1 MGSNNWVVAPG
12 LTTTGGALLANDPHL
27 GISMPSIWFLNGLH
41 CAPVT
46 DACPYDVAGASF
58 PGVPAIALG
67 HNARIAW
74 GATNAG
80 TDAQDLFIEQ
90 TDPADPTRYL
100 FDGGI
105 RPFETRTEE
114 ILVKG
119 ASEPV
124 RQEVR
129 LTAHGPILND
139 VEKRLADAPLMSL
152 NWTAIAQTDRT
163 FEAILG
169 LNTADSFEEFR
180 ESLSLYGTPS
190 QNFIY
195 ADVDGHIGYQSARH
209 VPDPWRRPDQPAAT
223 PRRRRHAR
231 MDGQHPVRRAP
242 VAARP
247 PGGNDRD
254 GQQCDRGCL
263 VPVLPRRP
271 LGPGLPGGA
280 SRRRPARAQR
290 GRPYARRHDR
300 APDGHGHG
308 PGANAAIWLMAA
320 EPATDDGRIVL
331 ERILAWDGACDIDSL
346 GCAAWSMFEYRLHR
360 DVFDDDLGPLAR
372 DYVGTPPAQ
381 MLIDA
386 LFDDPEATWWDDVS
400 TPNRETSAEIVARAL
415 DEAGSALATA
425 YGASTNWTWG
435 RVHTATFQEATIGS
449 SGIAPLEWYFNDGPH
464 AVAGA
469 YGALDNTYYRFSRPT
484 LTRSTPT
491 TTLSALTGCST

>member
-1 MGSNNWVVAPG
+1 MVGTHGVGSNNWVVAPS

-58 PGVPAIALG
+58 PGVPAVALG

-90 TDPADPTRYL
+90 ADPADPTRYL
-100 FDGGI
+100 FEGES

-114 ILVKG
+114 IRVKG

-124 RQEVR
+124 LQEVR

-152 NWTAIAQTDRT
+152 NWTAIAETDRT

-180 ESLSLYGTPS
+180 RASRCTARRARTSSTQTS
-190 QNFIY
+190 T
-195 ADVDGHIGYQSARH
+195 ATSATSCPARS
-209 VPDPWRRPDQPAAT
+209 RSATATQPAC
-223 PRRRRHAR
+223 
-231 MDGQHPVRRAP
+231 GRAP
-242 VAARP
+242 ATTARTN
-247 PGGNDRD
+247 GRA
-254 GQQCDRGCL
+254 
-263 VPVLPRRP
+263 
-271 LGPGLPGGA
+271 A
-280 SRRRPARAQR
+280 SRSTSCPSLLDPEAGTIVTANNAIVDSSYPYYLADHWDPGFRAERAADGLLERSEDGLTLDDMTELQMDTAMGRAR
-290 GRPYARRHDR
+290 
-300 APDGHGHG
+300 
-308 PGANAAIWLMAA
+308 NAAIWLMAA

-331 ERILAWDGACDIDSL
+331 DRILDWDGACDIDSL

-400 TPNRETSAEIVARAL
+400 TPNRETSAEIVGARP
-415 DEAGSALATA
+415 
-425 YGASTNWTWG
+425 
-435 RVHTATFQEATIGS
+435 R
-449 SGIAPLEWYFNDGPH
+449 
-464 AVAGA
+464 
-469 YGALDNTYYRFSRPT
+469 
-484 LTRSTPT
+484 
-491 TTLSALTGCST
+491 